1 MQRYVPQGHRPMFG
15 IAAVALTV
23 LTIAMMVVGPAELAP
38 GVHVMQLTGGASGAA
53 AAREVD
59 IDPSRIEVVVD
70 RDSGLAVAGAQGA
83 SPKHGHRG

>member
-23 LTIAMMVVGPAELAP
+23 LTMAMMVVGPAELPP
-38 GVHVMQLTGGASGAA
+38 GVHVTQLTGGAFPA

-59 IDPSRIEVVVD
+59 IDPSQIEVVVD

-83 SPKHGHRG
+83 SPKRGHRG